1 MSRTGDW
8 KIIDPKWKS
17 LIGSQS
23 FSISN
28 INIPT
33 LEPGSDNEK
42 MALLKPGEIQT
53 LFYKKNYFTYKLPV
67 IPPLKE
73 YHGLEKDIYDEWS
86 KKRQE
91 TKDTEKAKE
100 KPLISEAT
108 LSTKISENN
117 NKIKNYETSIMKL
130 SEKLEECHNELN
142 EIKSAKEQVNNTGNS
157 VLEYINPVNYI
168 YKRKGGKTKKNNRKN
183 NKKTSKKRKTGKKSN
198 K

>member
-42 MALLKPGEIQT
+42 MALLKPGETQT
-53 LFYKKNYFTYKLPV
+53 LFYKNNYFTFKLPV

-73 YHGLEKDIYDEWS
+73 YHGLEEKIFNEWS
-86 KKRQE
+86 KKKQ
-91 TKDTEKAKE
+91 DTEKAQE
-100 KPLISEAT
+100 KPLTSEAT

-142 EIKSAKEQVNNTGNS
+142 EIKSAKEQVNNTDNS
-157 VLEYINPVNYI
+157 VLEYINPVNYFS
-168 YKRKGGKTKKNNRKN
+168 KRKGGKTKKNNRKN